1 MLQIWHLRATAD
13 RAPNLEIVFVRAMHS
28 HVHSYVSWAACMLM
42 LSCTIPAA
50 PVIWKRHSWFAN
62 VVDTVPARR
71 STIVLR
77 PPALGVIRQIVYR
90 GIALGR
96 RGVYGYS
103 INTELRSQ
111 GATPRR
117 TPRIGVFHTNVRNQ
131 DKDYAGYPQAHRA
144 SLRTVALTE
153 YASRDMFLKIFEF
166 FKGLF

>member
-1 MLQIWHLRATAD
+1 MAKVGYLFPRSYGAWRKGSTA
-13 RAPNLEIVFVRAMHS
+13 V
-28 HVHSYVSWAACMLM
+28 
-42 LSCTIPAA
+42 
-50 PVIWKRHSWFAN
+50 N
-62 VVDTVPARR
+62 VVA
-71 STIVLR
+71 SS
-77 PPALGVIRQIVYR
+77 PPRLGVIRQVVYR

-144 SLRTVALTE
+144 SLRTVALTD
-153 YASRDMFLKIFEF
+153 YASRDVFLKSFEI
-166 FKGLF
+166 FKGMF

>member
-1 MLQIWHLRATAD
+1 MRVTRSDAISSLGVTLVPSD
-13 RAPNLEIVFVRAMHS
+13 ESPRAPA
-28 HVHSYVSWAACMLM
+28 
-42 LSCTIPAA
+42 
-50 PVIWKRHSWFAN
+50 
-62 VVDTVPARR
+62 
-71 STIVLR
+71 
-77 PPALGVIRQIVYR
+77 ALGVIRQVVYR

-144 SLRTVALTE
+144 SLRTVALTKH
-153 YASRDMFLKIFEF
+153 ASRDVFLKFFEF

>member
-1 MLQIWHLRATAD
+1 MR
-13 RAPNLEIVFVRAMHS
+13 
-28 HVHSYVSWAACMLM
+28 
-42 LSCTIPAA
+42 
-50 PVIWKRHSWFAN
+50 
-62 VVDTVPARR
+62 PAR
-71 STIVLR
+71 LR
-77 PPALGVIRQIVYR
+77 VIRQVVYR

-153 YASRDMFLKIFEF
+153 YASRDVFLKIFEF

>member
-1 MLQIWHLRATAD
+1 M
-13 RAPNLEIVFVRAMHS
+13 
-28 HVHSYVSWAACMLM
+28 
-42 LSCTIPAA
+42 
-50 PVIWKRHSWFAN
+50 
-62 VVDTVPARR
+62 
-71 STIVLR
+71 
-77 PPALGVIRQIVYR
+77 IRQVVYR

-103 INTELRSQ
+103 ILKYELRSQ

-131 DKDYAGYPQAHRA
+131 NKDYAGYPQAHRA
-144 SLRTVALTE
+144 SLRTVALTK

>member
-1 MLQIWHLRATAD
+1 MLKRYGGTVYTGPLVATQKPGITNE
-13 RAPNLEIVFVRAMHS
+13 RQFSSN
-28 HVHSYVSWAACMLM
+28 
-42 LSCTIPAA
+42 
-50 PVIWKRHSWFAN
+50 
-62 VVDTVPARR
+62 
-71 STIVLR
+71 
-77 PPALGVIRQIVYR
+77 PPPLGVIRQVVYR

-144 SLRTVALTE
+144 SLRTVALTK

>member
-1 MLQIWHLRATAD
+1 M
-13 RAPNLEIVFVRAMHS
+13 
-28 HVHSYVSWAACMLM
+28 
-42 LSCTIPAA
+42 
-50 PVIWKRHSWFAN
+50 
-62 VVDTVPARR
+62 
-71 STIVLR
+71 
-77 PPALGVIRQIVYR
+77 IRQVVYR
-90 GIALGR
+90 GITLGR

-153 YASRDMFLKIFEF
+153 YASRDVFLKILNFLKVCSRPKFAQDAKYGLRSGRGVPKYVFFEGEHVDIPILVQI
-166 FKGLF
+166 K

>member
-1 MLQIWHLRATAD
+1 MRPQYSGRIAEAGFDGSSIFFYLGLTRGEIPP
-13 RAPNLEIVFVRAMHS
+13 RAP
-28 HVHSYVSWAACMLM
+28 
-42 LSCTIPAA
+42 PG
-50 PVIWKRHSWFAN
+50 
-62 VVDTVPARR
+62 
-71 STIVLR
+71 
-77 PPALGVIRQIVYR
+77 LGVIRQIVYR

-144 SLRTVALTE
+144 SLRTVALIK
-153 YASRDMFLKIFEF
+153 YARRAMFF
-166 FKGLF
+166 